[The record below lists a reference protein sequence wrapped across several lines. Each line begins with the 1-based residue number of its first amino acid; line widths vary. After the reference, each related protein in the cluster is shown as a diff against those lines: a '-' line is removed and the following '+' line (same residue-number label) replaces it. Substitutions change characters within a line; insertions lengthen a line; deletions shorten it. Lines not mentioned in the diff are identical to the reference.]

1 MMLVLFSLCLFKA
14 KESSKLRMKGMKL
27 IQKNYQII
35 ENIRGQTMKINTLWQ
50 IWKKGINEKINLR
63 DLNLLIYLQKI
74 TEKKAYVIKIK

>member
-1 MMLVLFSLCLFKA
+1 
-14 KESSKLRMKGMKL
+14 MKL